1 MFSQNQETGFCGT
14 VWVVLNK
21 LHLTTYFASN
31 LAILT
36 FDTFNGNLK
45 CEI

>member
-1 MFSQNQETGFCGT
+1 MFSQDQETEFCGT

-21 LHLTTYFASN
+21 LHTCTYFASN

-36 FDTFNGNLK
+36 SDTFNGNLK
-45 CEI
+45 CEN